1 MKIGILGGSFNPPHI
16 GHLILAQEAL
26 EAAGLDKVFFIPSN
40 ISPHKNNN
48 LVDALKRFKMVQ
60 LMISGDKHFQALDV
74 EIKRPGISFTID
86 TIRNLKTL
94 YPGDDF
100 HLIIGS
106 DLADSFLTWKD
117 YRRIKKEVKIIVA
130 YRQKYP
136 FERRRYLLPIKITQV
151 ALSSSQVRSRIKK
164 GRSIHYLVPEKVAE
178 YIKRHRLYR

>member
-74 EIKRPGISFTID
+74 EI
-86 TIRNLKTL
+86 
-94 YPGDDF
+94 
-100 HLIIGS
+100 
-106 DLADSFLTWKD
+106 
-117 YRRIKKEVKIIVA
+117 
-130 YRQKYP
+130 
-136 FERRRYLLPIKITQV
+136 
-151 ALSSSQVRSRIKK
+151 
-164 GRSIHYLVPEKVAE
+164 
-178 YIKRHRLYR
+178 